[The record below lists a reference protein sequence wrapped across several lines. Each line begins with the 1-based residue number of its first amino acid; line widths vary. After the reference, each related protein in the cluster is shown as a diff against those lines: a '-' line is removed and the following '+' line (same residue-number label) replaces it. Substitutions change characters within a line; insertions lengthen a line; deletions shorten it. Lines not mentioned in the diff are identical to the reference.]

1 MTSAQDV
8 DSESLASL
16 ISSVTDDNVLPLDL
30 ILSVAKK
37 NNYTDASPTAST
49 QPIKLSPRYDYNY
62 DDFTNFYRFFEK
74 ALLASKGEILEC
86 IAQADNLTLRQRAF
100 LLAALYLRQQAR
112 PASGGL
118 FYEGKL
124 GSYFLKDATLD
135 ELTPNEA
142 QLIGEFVTKCEIN
155 DEELF
160 PKELTLHT
168 PNEWEESFRKNAK
181 RLQSVLVV
189 DPILPKADAPYWQK
203 FYNEA
208 SLEDIYFVLMFETD
222 VTTQR
227 LLTSASAKEKA
238 KLYKPLSADEVVVT
252 QEEAQIQ
259 DDEAQLSDKERY
271 FETRMARA
279 FLLTQPIIQG
289 FRHIDKAE
297 PQLKT
302 VHTLHDMTTVLPIIP
317 TVTE

>member
-118 FYEGKL
+118 YYEGKL
-124 GSYFLKDATLD
+124 GFYFLKDATLD
-135 ELTPNEA
+135 EFTPNEA
-142 QLIGEFVTKCEIN
+142 QLISEFVTKCETN
-155 DEELF
+155 DTELLF
-160 PKELTLHT
+160 PRDPTLHT

-227 LLTSASAKEKA
+227 LLTSASAKEKE
-238 KLYKPLSADEVVVT
+238 KLYKRLPANEVVVT
-252 QEEAQIQ
+252 RE
-259 DDEAQLSDKERY
+259 EAQLSDKERC

-317 TVTE
+317 TVTK